1 MANILLA
8 YNNRAD
14 AASYAAGSWVASG
27 GVALSNLG
35 TKDLGELARSSSAAV
50 TSTRLRVAMAA
61 SYTLRALGLINHN
74 LSTAATVR
82 MRAGRAVF
90 DVDWASYTAEDRAT
104 FAGGAGGTRVTSAGL
119 VASASTPRI
128 NHNPVSLAVLGL
140 LIEAQMTNPVLRSGD
155 LSDAA
160 WTSFGAMTVTS
171 GAADPAGGTAGVTLN
186 DTDAGN
192 LSVRYQDIAVA
203 NDSTQRTV
211 PFFLKQ
217 GTAAESAV
225 QLIYGGGTA
234 LFYNATVNWTTKT
247 VTASGDAG
255 ANDVS
260 IEPWYDGYYRVSVR
274 GANNSSGNTNMR
286 VGVYPAGT
294 SSVAATG
301 TCIAWGGQAPASS
314 YPASYI
320 PTTTAQVTRAADVVT
335 GSGLVYCTTAEPAS
349 GETLWDAA
357 TNYTVGQVAARTT
370 THHLYENLIAGVN
383 ATLPELATT
392 GATPRWLDLGATN
405 RWSQFDQKI
414 GTATTSTTSLTTI
427 VKPGL
432 GEGLAL
438 LDLIGVTAKISATDA
453 GSGVVIFERT
463 VDLDSTTIES
473 VFDWMFSDRVQ
484 KRNVVITDIPAQ
496 YPNMVVAVTIES
508 TTGSAIGVFAVGRA
522 IFIGA
527 TEYGAGAGIIN
538 FGKVTDDGFG
548 NRTWIEGD
556 WANRVTLP
564 MVGNTSDFNRIHR
577 QLATV
582 RSTPCIYIGSAL
594 DSMEPLVC
602 YGVFRDLYITVPN
615 YPSIAMNLEIDG
627 MSNS

>member
-1 MANILLA
+1 MTIELTASVIVPTTILDTGA
-8 YNNRAD
+8 FTRSTTATYFD
-14 AASYAAGSWVASG
+14 VDGVMQTAAIDVPRIGY
-27 GVALSNLG
+27 
-35 TKDLGELARSSSAAV
+35 DPV
-50 TSTRLRVAMAA
+50 THAHT
-61 SYTLRALGLINHN
+61 GLILEGAATNAVIN
-74 LSTAATVR
+74 GTTYCAGTSTAA
-82 MRAGRAVF
+82 
-90 DVDWASYTAEDRAT
+90 
-104 FAGGAGGTRVTSAGL
+104 
-119 VASASTPRI
+119 ST
-128 NHNPVSLAVLGL
+128 
-140 LIEAQMTNPVLRSGD
+140 
-155 LSDAA
+155 
-160 WTSFGAMTVTS
+160 
-171 GAADPAGGTAGVTLN
+171 GTATG
-186 DTDAGN
+186 
-192 LSVRYQDIAVA
+192 
-203 NDSTQRTV
+203 
-211 PFFLKQ
+211 P
-217 GTAAESAV
+217 
-225 QLIYGGGTA
+225 
-234 LFYNATVNWTTKT
+234 
-247 VTASGDAG
+247 
-255 ANDVS
+255 
-260 IEPWYDGYYRVSVR
+260 DG
-274 GANNSSGNTNMR
+274 
-286 VGVYPAGT
+286 
-294 SSVAATG
+294 VAATKVIPTAG
-301 TCIAWGGQAPASS
+301 AVS
-314 YPASYI
+314 YPGSGDTAAQTFANAQSFGQYTDYTFSGYFAPYGPLNYQPYIVITASTNPGNEVYALVFFDSTSGVFYGKTLSGGFADLTAPEATLMPCGMWLVKWTVRFTQQALLRTLVYHYLQVANASRTVVYTADGLSGIQRACHQFEVGAAATSYI
-320 PTTTAQVTRAADVVT
+320 PTTSAQVTRAADVVT
-335 GSGLVYCTTAEPAS
+335 GSGLIYCTTAEPAS
-349 GETLWDAA
+349 GETLWNAA
-357 TNYTVGQVAARTT
+357 TSYTVGQVVTRTT

-383 ATLPELATT
+383 ATLPENATT
-392 GATPRWLDLGATN
+392 GVTPRWLDLGATN

>member
-1 MANILLA
+1 MTIELTASVIVPTTIL
-8 YNNRAD
+8 D
-14 AASYAAGSWVASG
+14 TGSF
-27 GVALSNLG
+27 
-35 TKDLGELARSSSAAV
+35 TRS
-50 TSTRLRVAMAA
+50 T
-61 SYTLRALGLINHN
+61 
-74 LSTAATVR
+74 TATY
-82 MRAGRAVF
+82 F
-90 DVDWASYTAEDRAT
+90 DVDGVMQTAAAHTPRIGYDPVTHAHTGLMLEGAATNLLTYSEQFDNAVWWYADVTKSANTILAPDGTTTAETLVSAIT
-104 FAGGAGGTRVTSAGL
+104 GGANTAYAHQLTTV
-119 VASASTPRI
+119 SASTTYTFSCY
-128 NHNPVSLAVLGL
+128 V
-140 LIEAQMTNPVLRSGD
+140 
-155 LSDAA
+155 
-160 WTSFGAMTVTS
+160 
-171 GAADPAGGTAGVTLN
+171 
-186 DTDAGN
+186 
-192 LSVRYQDIAVA
+192 
-203 NDSTQRTV
+203 
-211 PFFLKQ
+211 KQ
-217 GTAAESAV
+217 GTSPTSTVNFYRISPYSSVTGTITWGTTPSYVTAGGDLLGGTLTDV
-225 QLIYGGGTA
+225 GGGWYRASLTMSSGTA
-234 LFYNATVNWTTKT
+234 TQMVSRVYVRDQGSSN
-247 VTASGDAG
+247 VTGHT
-255 ANDVS
+255 
-260 IEPWYDGYYRVSVR
+260 VSVW
-274 GANNSSGNTNMR
+274 
-286 VGVYPAGT
+286 
-294 SSVAATG
+294 AAQLETG
-301 TCIAWGGQAPASS
+301 STAT
-314 YPASYI
+314 SYI
-320 PTTTAQVTRAADVVT
+320 PTVAAQVTRAADVVT
-335 GSGLVYCTTAEPAS
+335 GSGLIYCTTPEPAT
-349 GETLWDAA
+349 GETLWNAA
-357 TNYTVGQVAARTT
+357 ISYTVGDVVARTT

-383 ATLPELATT
+383 ATLPENATT
-392 GATPRWLDLGATN
+392 GVTPRWLDLGATN

-522 IFIGA
+522 IFIGS

-615 YPSIAMNLEIDG
+615 YPTIAMNLEIDG